1 MFILSKRK
9 EESETESEQNQPQ
22 ENENNETNE
31 LLDSKSFDLI
41 SDLIDKTPKLDSTN
55 PLDISV
61 DENDL
66 DKQLVDESSY
76 KIDDFIKK
84 FEVDLR
90 FLDNVSEKDAS
101 EKVDTPKRK
110 ESNKNEARP
119 RSDNIVMR
127 IASTPDIE
135 PPFDSKENSS
145 SLFKSTSKSFSLL
158 NSKIDEEGDKE
169 LNFLNAPLV
178 SLRMDE
184 SFFKF
189 GSGQSFCS
197 KTEVSLIETDF

>member
-1 MFILSKRK
+1 MSESHNQQ
-9 EESETESEQNQPQ
+9 EENK
-22 ENENNETNE
+22 NNETAE

-55 PLDISV
+55 PLDISI

-90 FLDNVSEKDAS
+90 FLDNVSEKGAS
-101 EKVDTPKRK
+101 TIGKDEKQKFSK
-110 ESNKNEARP
+110 ESSKHDTRP
-119 RSDNIVMR
+119 RSENIELR
-127 IASTPDIE
+127 IVSTPDID
-135 PPFDSKENSS
+135 PQYDSIENSAS
-145 SLFKSTSKSFSLL
+145 IFKSNSKSFSLL
-158 NSKIDEEGDKE
+158 NTRIDEENDKE

-178 SLRMDE
+178 SFRMDE
-184 SFFKF
+184 SFLKF

-197 KTEVSLIETDF
+197 KTDVI

>member
-1 MFILSKRK
+1 M
-9 EESETESEQNQPQ
+9 TESHNQQ
-22 ENENNETNE
+22 EDNKNNETAE

-55 PLDISV
+55 LLDISI

-101 EKVDTPKRK
+101 PIGKDEKQKKFSK
-110 ESNKNEARP
+110 ESSKHDTRP
-119 RSDNIVMR
+119 RSENIELR
-127 IASTPDIE
+127 IVSTPDID
-135 PPFDSKENSS
+135 PQYDSIENSAS
-145 SLFKSTSKSFSLL
+145 IFKSNSKSFSLL
-158 NSKIDEEGDKE
+158 NTKIDEENDRD

-178 SLRMDE
+178 SFRMDE
-184 SFFKF
+184 SFLKF

-197 KTEVSLIETDF
+197 KTEVI